1 MSRKS
6 RQKKKKKQKL
16 QKRIEHVAPIAAVQ
30 AVDGDVVVEKP
41 AVIEEKTSTP
51 AESESIIDEP
61 TKKLIRK
68 DVQMIMFT
76 LLGLA
81 LVLVAVRILGVKTP
95 QIDTFG
101 NWLYKI
107 TNIQTM

>member
-6 RQKKKKKQKL
+6 RQKKKNKQKL
-16 QKRIEHVAPIAAVQ
+16 QKRIEHVAPIAAAQ
-30 AVDGDVVVEKP
+30 ATGDDVVDERPVV
-41 AVIEEKTSTP
+41 AEETKSTP

-81 LVLVAVRILGVKTP
+81 LVLVAVRILEVKTP
-95 QIDTFG
+95 TVDTFG

>member
-6 RQKKKKKQKL
+6 RQKKKNKQKL
-16 QKRIEHVAPIAAVQ
+16 QKRIEHVAPLAAVQ
-30 AVDGDVVVEKP
+30 AVDDDVVSEKP
-41 AVIEEKTSTP
+41 AAAEEQKSTS

-61 TKKLIRK
+61 TKKLIRE

-81 LVLVAVRILGVKTP
+81 LVLVAVRILEVKTP
-95 QIDTFG
+95 TVDTFG

-107 TNIQTM
+107 TNIQTI